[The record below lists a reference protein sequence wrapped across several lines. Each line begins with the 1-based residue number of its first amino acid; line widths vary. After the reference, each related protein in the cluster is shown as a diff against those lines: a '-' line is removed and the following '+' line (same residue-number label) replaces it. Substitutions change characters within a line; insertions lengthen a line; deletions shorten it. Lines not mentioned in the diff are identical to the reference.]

1 MDLVSIDLEQKNR
14 CYGQA
19 EMYDLLERDE
29 QLQQVRADLSSV
41 PRPYDED
48 LGYVDEE
55 GDEEDRPSNPVN
67 MIKASESMHQHV
79 KQRSYRA
86 F

>member
-1 MDLVSIDLEQKNR
+1 
-14 CYGQA
+14 
-19 EMYDLLERDE
+19 
-29 QLQQVRADLSSV
+29 
-41 PRPYDED
+41 

-55 GDEEDRPSNPVN
+55 GDEEDRPSNPVS

-79 KQRSYRA
+79 KQRRYRV